1 MSETLTVEAKPQ
13 NAIFVSEKAA
23 GKVRELMQEA
33 GVADDPSYFLRVGV
47 VGGGCSGL
55 SYKMDF
61 DNEIGPT
68 DQQFEDNGIRVV
80 TDLKSFLYLVNTVLE
95 FSDGLNG
102 KGFHFANP
110 NASRTC
116 GCGESFSV

>member
-1 MSETLTVEAKPQ
+1 MSDTLTVDTKPQ
-13 NAIFVSEKAA
+13 NAIFISEKAA
-23 GKVRELMQEA
+23 VKVRELMQEA

-47 VGGGCSGL
+47 AGGGCSGL

-68 DQQFEDNGIRVV
+68 DQQFEDQGIKIV

-116 GCGESFSV
+116 GCGESFAV